1 MKNIREFFDVEMQAT
16 KQSAGVSFSRTNARP
31 LDSTAVFE
39 SFDAASSYAKLSAT
53 AYPGQIVAAYDEA
66 SNSMAGYIL
75 DPSSGTGLTKF
86 ASGGSTEELLEKIN
100 AEIEA
105 RKANDKY
112 LSGEITTIVGT
123 TLPELSSQL
132 TSDLSVTMTAAEG
145 SGDILKTYTL
155 KQGNNTIGAIDI
167 PRDFLVKSASVKTCT
182 TPDDPVAGYKAGDKY
197 IDFVLNTKEGTVE
210 DQHLYVLV
218 SDLVDNYEGGST
230 TTIDVSIDKN
240 TNIIT
245 ASVKAGSISRALLST
260 DVTDELDN
268 LSSAIDSNTAGIA
281 DNLSKI
287 NTVSSDLGDE
297 IARATAK
304 ENAISTA
311 IDTKVAEL
319 NAKDAELQQAIETE
333 ASTARAAENANSS
346 AITAEETRAKNE
358 EAILS
363 GLIQAE
369 TTARTTADSTL
380 QGNIDSLSVALD
392 GKITTETTNRT
403 AAVNALSERLG
414 AAESTIAS
422 QGETIAEHGTTI
434 AANTTAITTE
444 ETRAK
449 AAEQELSGAIDG
461 IRSGYATKQELQA
474 EASQRKA
481 DDDTLSAAIDAITA
495 DYLKASDK
503 TELEGKIT
511 AEQNRAKGIE
521 AGLAATLNT
530 VSSDYLKASDKTQL
544 EGKIADEATQRKAD
558 DDTLSAAIDSIT
570 ADYLKASDKTELE
583 GKIAAEAEARE
594 NADTALETKLSV
606 TVEKQGTAESGYL
619 ATYVVKQ
626 NGSQVGSK
634 INIPKDFVVKNASV
648 KTCAEKD
655 KPVSGLN
662 VGDKYIDLEINTVD
676 QTESSTHIYLPIKDM
691 VDAYAGAT
699 TTTVKVEIGSDNSIS
714 ASILDGSVSYSKLSS
729 DVTGKFADLETADT
743 ELRADISKLSTDL
756 GDEIDRATAAEEA
769 NAAAIV
775 AEAERANAAEQYLSG
790 EIDSKVYV
798 ENGSSTYNQ
807 LSVIRISKEEY
818 EAKVGSGSPL
828 IGNALYIV
836 DSNVI
841 DAYGQQIKNVAAPT
855 DLSDATNKEY
865 VDNALTATAHTLS
878 TDYNTKINAITSD
891 TSIVKEIELN
901 GMTFTV
907 ANNKATLNIDVIS
920 CGNAF

>member
-75 DPSSGTGLTKF
+75 DPSSDTGLTKF
-86 ASGGSTEELLEKIN
+86 AVGGSVEELLKKIN
-100 AEIEA
+100 NEISA
-105 RKANDKY
+105 RIANDKY
-112 LSGEITTIVGT
+112 LSGEISTIVDT
-123 TLPELSSQL
+123 ALPELSSQL
-132 TSDLSVTMTAAEG
+132 TSDLSVTITAAEG

-182 TPDDPVAGYKAGDKY
+182 TQDDPVAGYKVGDKY

-245 ASVKAGSISRALLST
+245 ANVKAGSISRALLSS

-268 LSSAIDSNTAGIA
+268 LSDAIDINIAGIA

-333 ASTARAAENANSS
+333 ASTARAAESANSS

-363 GLIQAE
+363 GLVQAE

-380 QGNIDSLSVALD
+380 QGNIDSLSIALD
-392 GKITTETTNRT
+392 GKITAETTNRT
-403 AAVNALSERLG
+403 AADNALSERLG

-422 QGETIAEHGTTI
+422 QGETIAQHGTTI

-461 IRSGYATKQELQA
+461 IRSGYATKQELQT
-474 EASQRKA
+474 EASERKA

-530 VSSDYLKASDKTQL
+530 VSSDYLKASDKTEL

-558 DDTLSAAIDSIT
+558 DDTLSAAIDAI
-570 ADYLKASDKTELE
+570 ANDYLKASDKTELE
-583 GKIAAEAEARE
+583 GKITAEAEARE

-729 DVTGKFADLETADT
+729 DVTGKFADLEAADT

-756 GDEIDRATAAEEA
+756 GNETDRATAAEEA

-790 EIDSKVYV
+790 EIDNKVYV
-798 ENGSSTYNQ
+798 ENGASTYNQ

-828 IGNALYIV
+828 VGNALYIV

-865 VDNALTATAHTLS
+865 VDNALTTTAHTLS

>member
-75 DPSSGTGLTKF
+75 DPSSDTGLTKF
-86 ASGGSTEELLEKIN
+86 AVGGSVEDLLEKIN
-100 AEIEA
+100 NEIAA
-105 RKANDKY
+105 RISNDKY
-112 LSGEITTIVGT
+112 LSGEISTIVDT
-123 TLPELSSQL
+123 ALPELSSQL

-182 TPDDPVAGYKAGDKY
+182 TQDDPVAGYKVGDKY

-268 LSSAIDSNTAGIA
+268 LSDAIDINIAGIA

-333 ASTARAAENANSS
+333 ATTARAAESANST

-363 GLIQAE
+363 GLVQAE

-403 AAVNALSERLG
+403 AADNALSERLG

-422 QGETIAEHGTTI
+422 QGETIAQHGTTI

-461 IRSGYATKQELQA
+461 IRSGYATKQELQT
-474 EASQRKA
+474 EASERKA

-530 VSSDYLKASDKTQL
+530 VSSDYLKASDKTEL
-544 EGKIADEATQRKAD
+544 EGKITDEATQRKAD
-558 DDTLSAAIDSIT
+558 DDTLSAAIDAI
-570 ADYLKASDKTELE
+570 ANDYLKASDKTELE
-583 GKIAAEAEARE
+583 GKITAEAEARE

-691 VDAYAGAT
+691 VDAYAGAN

-729 DVTGKFADLETADT
+729 DVTSKFADLEAADT
-743 ELRADISKLSTDL
+743 GLRTDISKLSTDL

-769 NAAAIV
+769 NAAAIE

-790 EIDSKVYV
+790 EIDNKVYV
-798 ENGSSTYNQ
+798 ENGASTYNQ

-865 VDNALTATAHTLS
+865 VDNALTATAHALS

>member
-75 DPSSGTGLTKF
+75 DPSSDTGLTKF
-86 ASGGSTEELLEKIN
+86 AVGGSVEELLKKIN
-100 AEIEA
+100 DEISA
-105 RKANDKY
+105 RIANDKY
-112 LSGEITTIVGT
+112 LSGEISTIVDT

-132 TSDLSVTMTAAEG
+132 TSDLSVTITAAEG

-182 TPDDPVAGYKAGDKY
+182 TQDDPVAGYKVGDKY

-245 ASVKAGSISRALLST
+245 ASVKAGSISRALLSS

-268 LSSAIDSNTAGIA
+268 LSGAIDINTAGIA

-319 NAKDAELQQAIETE
+319 NTKDAELQQAIETE
-333 ASTARAAENANSS
+333 ATTARAAESANSS

-414 AAESTIAS
+414 AAESTITS
-422 QGETIAEHGTTI
+422 QGETIAQHGTTI

-461 IRSGYATKQELQA
+461 IRSGYATKQELQT
-474 EASQRKA
+474 EASERKA
-481 DDDTLSAAIDAITA
+481 DDDTLSAAIDA
-495 DYLKASDK
+495 
-503 TELEGKIT
+503 
-511 AEQNRAKGIE
+511 
-521 AGLAATLNT
+521 
-530 VSSDYLKASDKTQL
+530 
-544 EGKIADEATQRKAD
+544 
-558 DDTLSAAIDSIT
+558 IT

-648 KTCAEKD
+648 KTCDEKD

-729 DVTGKFADLETADT
+729 DVTSKFADLEAADT
-743 ELRADISKLSTDL
+743 GLRADISKLSTDL

-769 NAAAIV
+769 NAAAIE

-790 EIDSKVYV
+790 EIDNKVYV
-798 ENGSSTYNQ
+798 ENGASTYNQ

>member
-39 SFDAASSYAKLSAT
+39 TFDAASSYAKLSAT

-66 SNSMAGYIL
+66 SNSMAAYIL
-75 DPSSGTGLTKF
+75 DPSSDTGLTKL
-86 ASGGSTEELLEKIN
+86 AVGGSVEDLLEKIN
-100 AEIEA
+100 NEIAA
-105 RKANDKY
+105 RISNDKY
-112 LSGEITTIVGT
+112 LSGEISTIVDT
-123 TLPELSSQL
+123 ALPELSSQL

-182 TPDDPVAGYKAGDKY
+182 TPDVPVADYKVGDKY

-245 ASVKAGSISRALLST
+245 ASVKAGSISRALLSS

-268 LSSAIDSNTAGIA
+268 LKSAIDSNTAGIA

-333 ASTARAAENANSS
+333 ASTARAAESANST

-363 GLIQAE
+363 GLVQAE

-380 QGNIDSLSVALD
+380 QGNIDSLSIALD
-392 GKITTETTNRT
+392 GKITAETTNRT
-403 AAVNALSERLG
+403 AADNALSERLG
-414 AAESTIAS
+414 AAESTIS
-422 QGETIAEHGTTI
+422 LQGETIAQHGTTI

-461 IRSGYATKQELQA
+461 IRSGYATKQELQT
-474 EASQRKA
+474 EASQRKADDDALSAAIDAITDDYLTSTDKTELEGKITAEQNRAKGIEASLAATLNTVSSDYLKASDKSELEGKIADEATQRKA

-511 AEQNRAKGIE
+511 
-521 AGLAATLNT
+521 
-530 VSSDYLKASDKTQL
+530 
-544 EGKIADEATQRKAD
+544 
-558 DDTLSAAIDSIT
+558 
-570 ADYLKASDKTELE
+570 
-583 GKIAAEAEARE
+583 AEAEARE

-729 DVTGKFADLETADT
+729 DVTSKFADLEAADT
-743 ELRADISKLSTDL
+743 GLRTDISKLSTDL

-769 NAAAIV
+769 NAAAIE

-790 EIDSKVYV
+790 EIDNKVYV
-798 ENGSSTYNQ
+798 ENGASTYNQ

>member
-75 DPSSGTGLTKF
+75 DPSSDTGLTKF
-86 ASGGSTEELLEKIN
+86 AVGGSVEELLKKIN
-100 AEIEA
+100 NEISA
-105 RKANDKY
+105 RIANDKY
-112 LSGEITTIVGT
+112 LSGEISTIVDT
-123 TLPELSSQL
+123 ALPELSSQL
-132 TSDLSVTMTAAEG
+132 TSDLSVTLTAAEG

-182 TPDDPVAGYKAGDKY
+182 TQDDPVAGYKVGDKY

-268 LSSAIDSNTAGIA
+268 LSDAIDINIAGIA

-319 NAKDAELQQAIETE
+319 NAKDAELQRAIETE
-333 ASTARAAENANSS
+333 ASTARAAESANST

-363 GLIQAE
+363 GLVQAE

-380 QGNIDSLSVALD
+380 QGNIDSLSIALD
-392 GKITTETTNRT
+392 GKITAETTNRT
-403 AAVNALSERLG
+403 AADNALSERLG

-422 QGETIAEHGTTI
+422 QGETIAQHGTTI

-461 IRSGYATKQELQA
+461 IRSGYATKQELQT
-474 EASQRKA
+474 EASERKT

-511 AEQNRAKGIE
+511 AEQNRAKGVE

-544 EGKIADEATQRKAD
+544 EGKITDEAAQRKAD
-558 DDTLSAAIDSIT
+558 DDTLSAAIDAI
-570 ADYLKASDKTELE
+570 ANDYLKASDKTELE
-583 GKIAAEAEARE
+583 GKITAEAEARE

-729 DVTGKFADLETADT
+729 DVTSKFADLETADT

-756 GDEIDRATAAEEA
+756 DNETDRATAAEEA
-769 NAAAIV
+769 NAAAIK

-790 EIDSKVYV
+790 EIDNKVYV
-798 ENGSSTYNQ
+798 ENGASTYNQ

-878 TDYNTKINAITSD
+878 TDYNAKINAITSD

>member
-39 SFDAASSYAKLSAT
+39 TFDAASSYAKLSAT

-66 SNSMAGYIL
+66 SNSMAAYIL
-75 DPSSGTGLTKF
+75 DPSSDTGLTKL
-86 ASGGSTEELLEKIN
+86 AVGGSVEDLLEKIN
-100 AEIEA
+100 NEIAA
-105 RKANDKY
+105 RISNDKY
-112 LSGEITTIVGT
+112 LSGEISTIVDT
-123 TLPELSSQL
+123 ALPELSSQL

-182 TPDDPVAGYKAGDKY
+182 TPDVPVADYKVGDKY

-245 ASVKAGSISRALLST
+245 ASVKAGSISRALLSS

-268 LSSAIDSNTAGIA
+268 LKSAIDSNTAGIA

-333 ASTARAAENANSS
+333 ASTARAAESANST

-358 EAILS
+358 ETILS
-363 GLIQAE
+363 GLVQAE

-380 QGNIDSLSVALD
+380 QGNIDSLSIALD
-392 GKITTETTNRT
+392 GKITAETTNRT
-403 AAVNALSERLG
+403 AADNALSERLG
-414 AAESTIAS
+414 AAESTIS
-422 QGETIAEHGTTI
+422 LQGETIAQHGTTI

-461 IRSGYATKQELQA
+461 IRSGYATKQELQT

-481 DDDTLSAAIDAITA
+481 DDDALSAAIDAITD
-495 DYLKASDK
+495 DYLTSTDK

-521 AGLAATLNT
+521 ASLAATLNT

-544 EGKIADEATQRKAD
+544 EGKIADEAAQRKAD
-558 DDTLSAAIDSIT
+558 DDALSAAIDAIT
-570 ADYLKASDKTELE
+570 DDYLKASDKTELE
-583 GKIAAEAEARE
+583 GKIATEAEARE
-594 NADTALETKLSV
+594 NADTALETKLTV

-729 DVTGKFADLETADT
+729 DVTSKFADLEAADT
-743 ELRADISKLSTDL
+743 GLRTDISKLSTDL

-769 NAAAIV
+769 NAAAIE

-790 EIDSKVYV
+790 EIDNKVYV
-798 ENGSSTYNQ
+798 ENGASTYNQ

-865 VDNALTATAHTLS
+865 VDNALTATAHALS

-891 TSIVKEIELN
+891 TSIVKVIELN

>member
-75 DPSSGTGLTKF
+75 DPSSDTGLTKF
-86 ASGGSTEELLEKIN
+86 AVGGSVEELLKKIN
-100 AEIEA
+100 NEISA
-105 RKANDKY
+105 RIANDKY
-112 LSGEITTIVGT
+112 LSGEISTIVDT
-123 TLPELSSQL
+123 ALPELSSQL
-132 TSDLSVTMTAAEG
+132 TSDLSVTLTAAEG

-182 TPDDPVAGYKAGDKY
+182 TQDDPVAGYKVGDKY

-245 ASVKAGSISRALLST
+245 ANVKAGSISRALLST

-268 LSSAIDSNTAGIA
+268 LKSAIDINTAGIA

-287 NTVSSDLGDE
+287 NTVSSDLGNE

-304 ENAISTA
+304 EDAISAA

-333 ASTARAAENANSS
+333 ATTARAAESANST

-363 GLIQAE
+363 GLVQAE

-380 QGNIDSLSVALD
+380 QGNIDSLSIALD
-392 GKITTETTNRT
+392 GKITAETTNRT
-403 AAVNALSERLG
+403 AADNALSERLG

-422 QGETIAEHGTTI
+422 QGETIAQHGTAI

-461 IRSGYATKQELQA
+461 IRSGYATKQELQT
-474 EASQRKA
+474 EASARKA

-558 DDTLSAAIDSIT
+558 DDTLSAAIDAI
-570 ADYLKASDKTELE
+570 ANDYLKASDKTELE

-662 VGDKYIDLEINTVD
+662 AGDKYIDLEINTVD

-729 DVTGKFADLETADT
+729 DVTGKFADLEAADT

-756 GDEIDRATAAEEA
+756 GDEFDRATAAEEA
-769 NAAAIV
+769 NAAAIE

-798 ENGSSTYNQ
+798 ENGASTYNQ

-841 DAYGQQIKNVAAPT
+841 DAYGQQVKNVAAPT

-878 TDYNTKINAITSD
+878 TDYNAKINAITSD

>member
-39 SFDAASSYAKLSAT
+39 TFDAASSYAKLSAT

-66 SNSMAGYIL
+66 SNSMAAYIL
-75 DPSSGTGLTKF
+75 DPSSDTGLTKL
-86 ASGGSTEELLEKIN
+86 AVGGSVEDLLEKIN
-100 AEIEA
+100 NEIAA
-105 RKANDKY
+105 RISNDKY
-112 LSGEITTIVGT
+112 LSGEISTIVDT
-123 TLPELSSQL
+123 ALPELSSQL

-182 TPDDPVAGYKAGDKY
+182 TPDVPVADYKVGDKY

-245 ASVKAGSISRALLST
+245 ASVKAGSISRALLSS

-268 LSSAIDSNTAGIA
+268 LKSAIDSNTAGIA

-333 ASTARAAENANSS
+333 ASTARAAESANST

-358 EAILS
+358 ETILS
-363 GLIQAE
+363 GLVQAE

-380 QGNIDSLSVALD
+380 QGNIDSLSIALD
-392 GKITTETTNRT
+392 GKITAETTNRT
-403 AAVNALSERLG
+403 AADNALSERLG
-414 AAESTIAS
+414 AAESTIS
-422 QGETIAEHGTTI
+422 LQGETIAQHGTTI
-434 AANTTAITTE
+434 AANTAAITNE

-449 AAEQELSGAIDG
+449 AAEQELSGAIDD
-461 IRSGYATKQELQA
+461 IKSGYATKQELQT
-474 EASQRKA
+474 EASKRKA

-558 DDTLSAAIDSIT
+558 DDTLSAAIDAIT

-583 GKIAAEAEARE
+583 GKIAAETEARE

-729 DVTGKFADLETADT
+729 DVTSKFADLEAADT
-743 ELRADISKLSTDL
+743 GLRTDISKLSTDL

-769 NAAAIV
+769 NAAAIE

-790 EIDSKVYV
+790 EIDNKVYV
-798 ENGSSTYNQ
+798 ENGASTYNQ

-865 VDNALTATAHTLS
+865 VDNALTATAHALS

>member
-75 DPSSGTGLTKF
+75 DPSSDTGLTKF
-86 ASGGSTEELLEKIN
+86 AVGGSVEELLEKIN
-100 AEIEA
+100 TEIAA
-105 RKANDKY
+105 RIANDKY
-112 LSGEITTIVGT
+112 LSGEISTIVDT
-123 TLPELSSQL
+123 ALPELSSQL

-182 TPDDPVAGYKAGDKY
+182 TPDDPVAGYKVGDKY

-245 ASVKAGSISRALLST
+245 ASVKAGSISRALLSS

-268 LSSAIDSNTAGIA
+268 LKSAIDSNTAGIA

-304 ENAISTA
+304 EDAISTA

-319 NAKDAELQQAIETE
+319 NAKDAELQQAIEAE
-333 ASTARAAENANSS
+333 ASTARAAESANST

-363 GLIQAE
+363 GLVQAE

-422 QGETIAEHGTTI
+422 QGETIAQHGTTI
-434 AANTTAITTE
+434 AANATAITAE

-449 AAEQELSGAIDG
+449 AAEQDLSGAIDG

-495 DYLKASDK
+495 DYLTSTDK

-511 AEQNRAKGIE
+511 
-521 AGLAATLNT
+521 
-530 VSSDYLKASDKTQL
+530 
-544 EGKIADEATQRKAD
+544 
-558 DDTLSAAIDSIT
+558 
-570 ADYLKASDKTELE
+570 
-583 GKIAAEAEARE
+583 AEAEARE

-714 ASILDGSVSYSKLSS
+714 ASILDGSVSYSKSSS
-729 DVTGKFADLETADT
+729 DVTGKFVDLEAADT
-743 ELRADISKLSTDL
+743 VLRADINKLSTDL
-756 GDEIDRATAAEEA
+756 DDEIDRATAAETA
-769 NAAAIV
+769 NAAAIE

-790 EIDSKVYV
+790 EIDNKVYV
-798 ENGSSTYNQ
+798 ENGASTYNQ

>member
-16 KQSAGVSFSRTNARP
+16 KKSAGVSFSRTNARP

-66 SNSMAGYIL
+66 SNSIAGYIL
-75 DPSSGTGLTKF
+75 DPSSDTGLTKF
-86 ASGGSTEELLEKIN
+86 AVGGSVEELLKKIN
-100 AEIEA
+100 DEISA
-105 RKANDKY
+105 RIANDKY
-112 LSGEITTIVGT
+112 LSGEISTIVDT
-123 TLPELSSQL
+123 ALPELSSQL
-132 TSDLSVTMTAAEG
+132 TSDLSVTLTAAEG

-155 KQGNNTIGAIDI
+155 KQGNTTIGAIDI

-182 TPDDPVAGYKAGDKY
+182 TPDVPVADYKVGDKY

-245 ASVKAGSISRALLST
+245 ASVKAGSISRALLSS

-268 LSSAIDSNTAGIA
+268 LKSAIDSNTAGIA

-319 NAKDAELQQAIETE
+319 NAKDAELQRAIETE
-333 ASTARAAENANSS
+333 ASTARAAENANST

-358 EAILS
+358 ETILS
-363 GLIQAE
+363 GLVQAE

-392 GKITTETTNRT
+392 GKITAETTNRT

-414 AAESTIAS
+414 AAESTITS
-422 QGETIAEHGTTI
+422 QGETIAQHGTTI

-461 IRSGYATKQELQA
+461 IRSGYATKQELQT

-503 TELEGKIT
+503 TELEGKI
-511 AEQNRAKGIE
+511 
-521 AGLAATLNT
+521 
-530 VSSDYLKASDKTQL
+530 
-544 EGKIADEATQRKAD
+544 
-558 DDTLSAAIDSIT
+558 
-570 ADYLKASDKTELE
+570 
-583 GKIAAEAEARE
+583 AAEAEARE
-594 NADTALETKLSV
+594 NADTALETKLTV

-648 KTCAEKD
+648 KTCDEKD

-729 DVTGKFADLETADT
+729 DVTGKFADLEAADT

-756 GDEIDRATAAEEA
+756 GDETNRATAAEEA
-769 NAAAIV
+769 NAAAIE

-790 EIDSKVYV
+790 EIDNKVYV
-798 ENGSSTYNQ
+798 ENGASTYNQ

-828 IGNALYIV
+828 VGNALYIV

-865 VDNALTATAHTLS
+865 VDNALTAIAHTLS

>member
-75 DPSSGTGLTKF
+75 DPSSDTGLTKF
-86 ASGGSTEELLEKIN
+86 AVGGSVEELLKKIN
-100 AEIEA
+100 NEISA
-105 RKANDKY
+105 RIANDKY
-112 LSGEITTIVGT
+112 LSGEISTIVDT
-123 TLPELSSQL
+123 ALPELSSQL
-132 TSDLSVTMTAAEG
+132 TSDLSVTLTAAEG

-182 TPDDPVAGYKAGDKY
+182 TQDDPVAGYKVGDKY

-268 LSSAIDSNTAGIA
+268 LSDAIDINIAGIA

-319 NAKDAELQQAIETE
+319 NAKDAELQRAIETE
-333 ASTARAAENANSS
+333 ASTARAAESANST

-363 GLIQAE
+363 GLVQAE

-380 QGNIDSLSVALD
+380 QGNIDSLSIALD
-392 GKITTETTNRT
+392 GKITAETTNRT
-403 AAVNALSERLG
+403 AADNALSERLG

-422 QGETIAEHGTTI
+422 QGETIAQHGTTI

-461 IRSGYATKQELQA
+461 IRSGYATKQELQT
-474 EASQRKA
+474 EASERKT

-511 AEQNRAKGIE
+511 AEQNRAKGVE

-544 EGKIADEATQRKAD
+544 EGKITDEAAQGKAD
-558 DDTLSAAIDSIT
+558 DDTLSAAIDAI
-570 ADYLKASDKTELE
+570 ANDYLKASDKTELE
-583 GKIAAEAEARE
+583 GKITAEAEARE

-729 DVTGKFADLETADT
+729 DVTSKFADLETADT

-756 GDEIDRATAAEEA
+756 DNETDRATAAEEA
-769 NAAAIV
+769 NAAAIK

-790 EIDSKVYV
+790 EIDNKVYV
-798 ENGSSTYNQ
+798 ENGASTYNQ

-878 TDYNTKINAITSD
+878 TDYNAKINAITSD

>member
-75 DPSSGTGLTKF
+75 DPSSDTGLTKF
-86 ASGGSTEELLEKIN
+86 AVGGSVEELLKKIN
-100 AEIEA
+100 NEISA
-105 RKANDKY
+105 RIANDKY
-112 LSGEITTIVGT
+112 LSGEISTIVDT
-123 TLPELSSQL
+123 ALPELSSQL

-182 TPDDPVAGYKAGDKY
+182 TPDVPVADYKVGDKY

-245 ASVKAGSISRALLST
+245 ASVKAGSISRALLSS

-268 LSSAIDSNTAGIA
+268 LKSAIDSNTAGIA

-319 NAKDAELQQAIETE
+319 NAKDAELQRAIETE
-333 ASTARAAENANSS
+333 ASTARAAENANST

-363 GLIQAE
+363 GLVQAE

-414 AAESTIAS
+414 AAESTISS

-511 AEQNRAKGIE
+511 
-521 AGLAATLNT
+521 
-530 VSSDYLKASDKTQL
+530 
-544 EGKIADEATQRKAD
+544 
-558 DDTLSAAIDSIT
+558 
-570 ADYLKASDKTELE
+570 
-583 GKIAAEAEARE
+583 AEAEARE

-729 DVTGKFADLETADT
+729 DVTGKFADLEAADT
-743 ELRADISKLSTDL
+743 GLRTDISKLSTDL

-769 NAAAIV
+769 NAAAIE

-790 EIDSKVYV
+790 EIDNKVYV
-798 ENGSSTYNQ
+798 ENGASTYNQ

-865 VDNALTATAHTLS
+865 VDNALTATAHALS

>member
-75 DPSSGTGLTKF
+75 DPSSDTGLTKF
-86 ASGGSTEELLEKIN
+86 AVGGSVEELLKKIN
-100 AEIEA
+100 NEISA
-105 RKANDKY
+105 RIANDKY
-112 LSGEITTIVGT
+112 LSGEISTIVDT
-123 TLPELSSQL
+123 ALPELSSQL

-182 TPDDPVAGYKAGDKY
+182 TPDVPVADYKVGDKY

-245 ASVKAGSISRALLST
+245 ANVKAGSISRALLST

-268 LSSAIDSNTAGIA
+268 LSSAIDINIAGIA

-297 IARATAK
+297 IARATTK

-333 ASTARAAENANSS
+333 ASTARAAESANSS

-380 QGNIDSLSVALD
+380 QGNIDSLSIALD
-392 GKITTETTNRT
+392 GKITAETTNRT
-403 AAVNALSERLG
+403 AADNALSERLG

-422 QGETIAEHGTTI
+422 QGETIAQHGTTI

-461 IRSGYATKQELQA
+461 IRSGYATKQELQT
-474 EASQRKA
+474 EASERKA
-481 DDDTLSAAIDAITA
+481 DDDTLSAAIDAIA
-495 DYLKASDK
+495 NDYLKASDK

-511 AEQNRAKGIE
+511 
-521 AGLAATLNT
+521 
-530 VSSDYLKASDKTQL
+530 
-544 EGKIADEATQRKAD
+544 
-558 DDTLSAAIDSIT
+558 
-570 ADYLKASDKTELE
+570 
-583 GKIAAEAEARE
+583 AEAEARE

-626 NGSQVGSK
+626 NGTQVGSK

-729 DVTGKFADLETADT
+729 DVTSKFADLEAADT
-743 ELRADISKLSTDL
+743 GLRADISKLSTDL

-769 NAAAIV
+769 NAAAIE

-790 EIDSKVYV
+790 EIDNKVYV
-798 ENGSSTYNQ
+798 ENGASTYNQ

-828 IGNALYIV
+828 VGNALYIV

-841 DAYGQQIKNVAAPT
+841 DAYGQQVKNVAAPT

>member
-75 DPSSGTGLTKF
+75 DPSSDTGLTKF
-86 ASGGSTEELLEKIN
+86 AVGGSVEELLKKIN
-100 AEIEA
+100 NEISA
-105 RKANDKY
+105 RIANDKY
-112 LSGEITTIVGT
+112 LSGEISTIVDT
-123 TLPELSSQL
+123 ALPELSSQL
-132 TSDLSVTMTAAEG
+132 TSDLSVTLTAADG

-245 ASVKAGSISRALLST
+245 ASVKAGSISRALLSS
-260 DVTDELDN
+260 DVTDELDS
-268 LSSAIDSNTAGIA
+268 LSDAIDINIAGIA

-311 IDTKVAEL
+311 IDTKVADL

-333 ASTARAAENANSS
+333 ASTARAAESANSS

-414 AAESTIAS
+414 AAESTITS

-434 AANTTAITTE
+434 AANTVAITTE

-503 TELEGKIT
+503 TELEGKI
-511 AEQNRAKGIE
+511 
-521 AGLAATLNT
+521 
-530 VSSDYLKASDKTQL
+530 
-544 EGKIADEATQRKAD
+544 AD
-558 DDTLSAAIDSIT
+558 
-570 ADYLKASDKTELE
+570 
-583 GKIAAEAEARE
+583 EAEARK

-729 DVTGKFADLETADT
+729 DVTGKFADLEAADT

-798 ENGSSTYNQ
+798 ENGTSTYNQ